1 VCDALSRNFPPHP
14 GYDVVA
20 YAADLGQP
28 GEDFEAARTK
38 ALSIGASKVYIE
50 DLRRT
55 FLTDY
60 IFPSL
65 QANGL
70 YENLYLMGTSLA
82 RPCIARRAVEI
93 ARAEGCRFVAHG
105 ATGKGNDQVRFE
117 LTFAALDPTLGT
129 VVPWRD
135 PAFYSRFKG
144 RGDLMDYAAS
154 KGLPVVQTKAK
165 PYSMD
170 ENMLH
175 ISYEAGVLEDPSVP
189 APRDMFRMTV
199 DPAAAPDVAATL
211 AITFERGLPV
221 RVQNAADGTDIC
233 DPLDLFLYC
242 NKIGG
247 AHGVGRVDVVEN
259 RFVGIKSRGVYETPG
274 GEILRQ
280 AHVGVEGLTLDREVF
295 RLRDT
300 LSARFADLCYNGFW
314 YSPEMEFIL
323 AAVKESQKVRAVRAA
338 RRASHRRRRA
348 RLASPR
354 AVHVCACCARPHAA
368 PRPPRPGPPPPPSH
382 PASASA

>member
-1 VCDALSRNFPPHP
+1 MAARAGCVEVTSARTCQGAHAGFYDTCQTFNLPPSLPFPCA

-28 GEDFEAARTK
+28 GEDFEAARKK

-50 DLRRT
+50 DLRRP
-55 FLTDY
+55 FLMDY
-60 IFPSL
+60 ILPAV
-65 QANGL
+65 QANAI

-117 LTFAALDPTLGT
+117 LTFAALDPTLQT

-144 RGDLMDYAAS
+144 RGDLIDYAAS

-175 ISYEAGVLEDPSVP
+175 ISYEAGVLENPATP
-189 APRDMFRMTV
+189 APADMFRMTV
-199 DPAAAPDVAATL
+199 DPAAAPNTPAMLRV
-211 AITFERGLPV
+211 TFEQGLPV
-221 RVQNAADGTDIC
+221 RVQNAADGTDVT
-233 DPLDLFLYC
+233 DPLELFLYL

-259 RFVGIKSRGVYETPG
+259 RFVGIKSRGVYESPG

-280 AHVGVEGLTLDREVF
+280 AHIGVEGLTLDREVF

-300 LSARFADLCYNGFW
+300 LAARFADLCYNGFW
-314 YSPEMEFIL
+314 YSPEMEFII
-323 AAVKESQKVRAVRAA
+323 AAVKESQKVRVAA
-338 RRASHRRRRA
+338 
-348 RLASPR
+348 
-354 AVHVCACCARPHAA
+354 AA
-368 PRPPRPGPPPPPSH
+368 PPGPPPPP
-382 PASASA
+382 PLAAPRRLAS